1 MLLNDS
7 TTYRSSQSPVL
18 PSASSS
24 ARPTLTLSHSSTGL
38 PIDMLVNPVNDSS
51 AHYNNHKATPTRS
64 LPPPPLPQPPMRAP
78 AAAPAIPY
86 NPERI
91 TRPGSVLVPLTDAER
106 KTFSNPV
113 NSLRRAV
120 AQNSNRTLDI
130 EESSAQPQSLSS
142 GGYSPSQTQNNEPMM
157 DYDLSRKRKRPHDE
171 ALDASPPSKRPKDK
185 DQIAFHYNARPE
197 VGLHARRE
205 SPIFGLKAF
214 NNWIKSVL
222 IQKMTTAPLSRSP
235 SKKTLARGAQLSGRV
250 LDIGCGKGGDL
261 QKWQKAKIKEYVALD
276 IATVSVNQA
285 RDRWRDLKG
294 DRFEAT
300 FAQLDCYT
308 YPLAKEISQHQL
320 SELFDVVTMQFCM
333 HYAFESEQKVRMM
346 LENVS
351 KYLRPGG
358 RFVGTTP
365 NADILLNNLRDNP
378 NTLTFGNSVY
388 TVRFDSDQGPVYG
401 HRYMFFLQDAV
412 EDVPEYVVYWDNFV
426 SVASEY
432 GLELVYKKEFHDIF
446 QEESGEPEFATLL
459 KKMKV
464 VDEQGESAMDED
476 QWDAANV
483 YLAFA
488 FEKR

>member
-1 MLLNDS
+1 MAPWDPVRDALRGPSGSPQKSSSHGNRPATPSKPLVVIPSQRSVLASPSTSTSTSIAVTSTTPRTSSSLAMLLNDS

-185 DQIAFHYNARPE
+185 DQIAFH
-197 VGLHARRE
+197 
-205 SPIFGLKAF
+205 
-214 NNWIKSVL
+214 
-222 IQKMTTAPLSRSP
+222 
-235 SKKTLARGAQLSGRV
+235 
-250 LDIGCGKGGDL
+250 C
-261 QKWQKAKIKEYVALD
+261 
-276 IATVSVNQA
+276 
-285 RDRWRDLKG
+285 
-294 DRFEAT
+294 
-300 FAQLDCYT
+300 
-308 YPLAKEISQHQL
+308 
-320 SELFDVVTMQFCM
+320 
-333 HYAFESEQKVRMM
+333 
-346 LENVS
+346 
-351 KYLRPGG
+351 
-358 RFVGTTP
+358 
-365 NADILLNNLRDNP
+365 
-378 NTLTFGNSVY
+378 
-388 TVRFDSDQGPVYG
+388 
-401 HRYMFFLQDAV
+401 
-412 EDVPEYVVYWDNFV
+412 
-426 SVASEY
+426 
-432 GLELVYKKEFHDIF
+432 
-446 QEESGEPEFATLL
+446 
-459 KKMKV
+459 
-464 VDEQGESAMDED
+464 
-476 QWDAANV
+476 
-483 YLAFA
+483 
-488 FEKR
+488 